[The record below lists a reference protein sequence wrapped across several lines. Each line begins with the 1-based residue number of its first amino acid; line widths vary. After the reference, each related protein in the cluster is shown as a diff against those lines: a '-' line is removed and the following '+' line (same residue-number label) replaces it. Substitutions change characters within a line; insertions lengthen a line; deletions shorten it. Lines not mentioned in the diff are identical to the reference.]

1 MLRALTVWNV
11 IMAVWLRA
19 CERWQRFNWI
29 PCKVHSDRASVRSHP
44 PWPQYDR
51 HMQFHFHS
59 SYKGSN
65 AIHLKIMWF
74 PYFFDFFPFFC
85 IVKYHNF
92 IIVEFKT
99 IFSQKIEHFIFVF
112 VTPYI
117 FSARSYCLDSF
128 FFRDVPVAA
137 AQVSSEAASAV
148 FKASFVDGIPYHAPC
163 VLL

>member
-74 PYFFDFFPFFC
+74 PYFFEFFPFFC
-85 IVKYHNF
+85 IVKYHNCR
-92 IIVEFKT
+92 V
-99 IFSQKIEHFIFVF
+99 QDHFLPKNWAFYFRFRDPLYFFCTLLLFGFV
-112 VTPYI
+112 
-117 FSARSYCLDSF
+117 